1 MTISCF
7 KKKKLQKK
15 NISIF
20 LQRILRCITTVHRSL
35 RARYTNRRAPPLI
48 PESTSNKWHSFPG
61 NEAKCNAAKMDGRHL
76 CILGIVDLA
85 QQGPIKRTIKR
96 RLTPRAAPRTAKNHL
111 LPSPHPLP
119 WILDNPPR
127 TSPQDFESE
136 ARRSLADLKDFV
148 NGVTLPRC
156 YGVVTAGRRGRS
168 TTTEEILA
176 PIDPPDLAFR
186 GISPVDEM
194 HFISTL
200 QRTRI
205 RMAVNYFSPYV
216 SANAK
221 LCEGEED
228 FEDTRTNVSVILL
241 SSRPRRHLILSF
253 CFGISLCF
261 VI

>member
-119 WILDNPPR
+119 WILDNPPPPNI
-127 TSPQDFESE
+127 S
-136 ARRSLADLKDFV
+136 
-148 NGVTLPRC
+148 
-156 YGVVTAGRRGRS
+156 AGFRKRS
-168 TTTEEILA
+168 T
-176 PIDPPDLAFR
+176 PQSRGFKGFR
-186 GISPVDEM
+186 
-194 HFISTL
+194 
-200 QRTRI
+200 
-205 RMAVNYFSPYV
+205 
-216 SANAK
+216 
-221 LCEGEED
+221 
-228 FEDTRTNVSVILL
+228 
-241 SSRPRRHLILSF
+241 
-253 CFGISLCF
+253 
-261 VI
+261 